1 VSTQNVSLRK
11 YSMSVFKNWLLIKR
25 LIEQDDFQQNQ
36 PKRREVQAKIQRL
49 YDQAV
54 KLLLGAAKDQTHLNL
69 TDIVDDDAGPGS
81 PPQGKG
87 ANVVLKKLQPVFQG
101 MKALGDPSLA
111 TKADQTMQYLSKV
124 GNDQKVG
131 PKDTVGQLLQRMF
144 GKDALNT
151 YGEKRW
157 KIAAKV
163 EPQEPTQ
170 DTNIPQDAT
179 APPPDQVAIDPTT
192 YPNAQIDPAMVD
204 PNVAAQMPQDPN
216 AAMASALDAG
226 MMDPNAPLPPEAPI
240 QSPGGPMP
248 KKPPGGLAMV

>member
-1 VSTQNVSLRK
+1 
-11 YSMSVFKNWLLIKR
+11 MSVFKNWLLMKR
-25 LIEQDDFQQNQ
+25 LIEQDTQQPQ

-49 YDQAV
+49 YDQTV

-69 TDIVDDDAGPGS
+69 TDITDDDDVGPDS

-101 MKALGDPSLA
+101 MKALGDPSLG
-111 TKADQTMQYLSKV
+111 TQADQTMQYLSKV

-144 GKDALNT
+144 GKDALDE

-157 KIAAKV
+157 KLAAKV

-170 DTNIPQDAT
+170 DTSAPQDAT
-179 APPPDQVAIDPTT
+179 APPQGGADPAAPPAD
-192 YPNAQIDPAMVD
+192 PNAAADPM
-204 PNVAAQMPQDPN
+204 AAGQMPQDP
-216 AAMASALDAG
+216 AAGGMMPDPMAG
-226 MMDPNAPLPPEAPI
+226 MDPNAAPPADPNVAPL
-240 QSPGGPMP
+240 QSPGGPTP